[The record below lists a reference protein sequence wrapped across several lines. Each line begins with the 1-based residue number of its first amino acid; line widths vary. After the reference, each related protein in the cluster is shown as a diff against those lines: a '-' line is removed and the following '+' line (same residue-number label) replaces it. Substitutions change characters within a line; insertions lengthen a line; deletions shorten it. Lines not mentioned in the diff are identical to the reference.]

1 MSEENILELNPSSE
15 IKFVKKDI
23 QSIPEGF
30 IELNNTSDG
39 IILYKIKTTD
49 PNKYVVKP
57 NLGVI
62 TQGRANRV
70 IISTHKA
77 SMQKIK
83 SDRFLVVAAK
93 FSGEENGKKY
103 TIKSIK

>member
-1 MSEENILELNPSSE
+1 MAELNILELNPPTE

-30 IELNNTSDG
+30 IELNNISDG
-39 IILYKIKTTD
+39 ILIYKIKTTE

-62 TQGRANRV
+62 TQGRANR
-70 IISTHKA
+70 IIITTHKT
-77 SMQKIK
+77 SMQQIK
-83 SDRFLVVAAK
+83 NDRFLILAGQ
-93 FSGEENGKKY
+93 FNGEEAGKLY
-103 TIKSIK
+103 QLG